1 MHYSGLKT
9 TYVVGYDMGV
19 ARETATHREENK
31 TMTNEKVE
39 ALEKL
44 GAKRWTKGSY
54 DRLYIG
60 AKVLG
65 LECSYYKTGNVKDAT
80 FRGDSISNCEA
91 RRLMYAKTYIDI
103 ATGTLY
109 SDNDKLKAAAA
120 ELLASVE

>member
-1 MHYSGLKT
+1 MIRASQGKRQH
-9 TYVVGYDMGV
+9 
-19 ARETATHREENK
+19 
-31 TMTNEKVE
+31 TNEKVE

-65 LECSYYKTGNVKDAT
+65 LDCDYYKTGNVKDAA

-91 RRLMYAKTYIDI
+91 RRLMYAKTYIDVK
-103 ATGTLY
+103 TGELH
-109 SDNDKLKAAAA
+109 SDSDKLRDAAT
-120 ELLASVE
+120 ELLKSVE